1 MPGALTRGKDN
12 VAVSPILRNRDF
24 DFYWSGVVLSQ
35 IGSRGTLAANLY
47 QVYALSGSLA
57 QTGLVGAAQAVALIV
72 LSPLGGAYADRLDR
86 RRLLQCSQ
94 GLAMAVSA
102 VLFVLS
108 MTGAIA
114 TWEVLV
120 SVVLTTAAATFDQ
133 PARNALIPALVP
145 QQQLPQAFALLNP
158 SRELA
163 VLTGPALSGLLI
175 AASGPGLMYLV
186 DAVTYAIL
194 IIDLA
199 LIRVADLPGAP
210 RDESVWRQIADGFVF
225 VRRRRI
231 VWMMMSLDLSA
242 TLFSSYR
249 VVLPALAL
257 HRLHI
262 GATGYGLLSSAPSLG
277 ALVATYVVFRLIG
290 RSHRLGPVLLSSN
303 IVYGLSAILLARA
316 GTVPLVVLALLL
328 LGACDAMATTIR
340 QAAVQLETP
349 HELRGRI
356 TAIYQMASK
365 GGPALGDTLMGS
377 AAGAL
382 GPSVSLVLGGVLT
395 IAYAGAFMGRDNPVR
410 RYAGAAQPAARPGEA
425 TAGDKPGEDPAEDG
439 VDLDAEQIGNT
450 IAPN

>member
-1 MPGALTRGKDN
+1 M
-12 VAVSPILRNRDF
+12 AVSPILRNRDF

-290 RSHRLGPVLLSSN
+290 RSHRLGPVLLTST

-410 RYAGAAQPAARPGEA
+410 RYAGAPGPAARSGEA
-425 TAGDKPGEDPAEDG
+425 VAGDKPGEDPAEDG
-439 VDLDAEQIGNT
+439 ADLDAEQIGNP